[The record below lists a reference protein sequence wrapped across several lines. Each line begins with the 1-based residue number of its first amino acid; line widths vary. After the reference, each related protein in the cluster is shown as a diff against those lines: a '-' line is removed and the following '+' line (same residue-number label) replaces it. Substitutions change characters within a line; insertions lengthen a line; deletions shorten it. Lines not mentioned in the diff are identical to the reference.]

1 VNAALTRYKVM
12 AYLVGTGLLVLTL
25 VGVPLQYAANK
36 PAVVAIVGPIH
47 GLLYIIYLASAY
59 DLARRARFTL
69 LQLAAM
75 VAAGLLP
82 FLAFVLERRVVKR
95 VHAEQASGNLTGPR
109 LFPHVSLSSRAE
121 RSASGVDHPDGPS
134 SAGR

>member
-1 VNAALTRYKVM
+1 MNAALSRYRAM
-12 AYLVGTGLLVLTL
+12 AYLVGTGLLILTL
-25 VGVPLQYAANK
+25 VGIPLQYLANQ

-47 GLLYIIYLASAY
+47 GLLYIVYLAAAY

-82 FLAFVLERRVVKR
+82 FLAFVLERRVERR
-95 VHAEQASGNLTGPR
+95 VRAEVASGEASEPGLLPR
-109 LFPHVSLSSRAE
+109 LAHLAPRGSPPADRPAAGE
-121 RSASGVDHPDGPS
+121 PPS
-134 SAGR
+134 SGG